1 MRRDQNR
8 SHYFSLDITS
18 HIPNIPTMNTA
29 FRLSRYTPPAATLS
43 ILALTLS
50 PPAAAAKAE
59 SKPDIAAVKK
69 SIADVIEDDAER

>member
-1 MRRDQNR
+1 
-8 SHYFSLDITS
+8 
-18 HIPNIPTMNTA
+18 MNTA